1 MVKPKKENSGSTA
14 PRGRRAMQAEQTRRE
29 ILDAARRLFAANGYA
44 MTGLKDIA
52 ADAGVSIQTIYD
64 SVGSKA
70 ELVRALNDLIDVEA
84 NVWEIAA
91 AIPDTTDPVAVAR
104 VPAMVTRRI
113 VEHCGDILRTCLDGA
128 RSDPDLASV
137 LDEGGRRH
145 RSGARSV
152 AERLVALD
160 AIADDLS
167 VDDVTLTIATVADY
181 RVALL
186 LLDDHGRTIDAV
198 EDWIAD
204 IIARSILRPGRSLL
218 IAPNARNP

>member
-1 MVKPKKENSGSTA
+1 MVKSKKEDSGSTA

-44 MTGLKDIA
+44 ITGLKDIA

-84 NVWEIAA
+84 NVREIAA
-91 AIPDTTDPVAVAR
+91 TIPTATDPVAVAR

-113 VEHCGDILRTCLDGA
+113 VERCGDILRTCLDGA

-145 RSGARSV
+145 LAGARSV
-152 AERLVALD
+152 AERLVALN
-160 AIADDLS
+160 AIAADRS

-204 IIARSILRPGRSLL
+204 IIARSVLRPDRSPL
-218 IAPNARNP
+218 IAPDARIP